1 MEIKVS
7 VIVPVYNVELY
18 LEKCLDSIIKQTF
31 KEMEIILV
39 NDGSTDRSGEIMEL
53 FASKDARISVFSQ
66 PNQGVSATRNAG
78 IEKAKGKYILF
89 VDSDDTILSNTV
101 EVLYQK
107 ATETDADIVI
117 GNTLFCHP
125 DGRTST
131 DFSRN
136 KTLNNGLLR
145 SGEEAYRDLMEQN
158 LFPPLIWLYFIKR
171 DIVINNHLYFQE
183 SIVHEDELWCV
194 QTIFSANKVLLIDFN
209 YYLYRLREGS
219 IMRSDNKVFRIISLF
234 EVAKALFLFTK
245 ELQKKCISDES
256 IAYIYVRIFLLYHE
270 INSLD
275 FQNGTSVFSE
285 HDYFSDLLKNIYT
298 TLTYSQQK
306 YCLSS
311 FCNAQILANSSVKQE
326 ES

>member
-66 PNQGVSATRNAG
+66 PNQGVSATRNIG

-89 VDSDDTILSNTV
+89 VDSDDTILSNTI
-101 EVLYQK
+101 EVLYNK
-107 ATETDADIVI
+107 ATETCADIVM
-117 GNTLFCHP
+117 GNALFCYP
-125 DGRTST
+125 DGRLSV

-136 KTLNNGLLR
+136 ETLNNGLLR
-145 SGEEAYRDLMEQN
+145 SGEEAYRDLMERN
-158 LFPPLIWLYFIKR
+158 VFPPLIWLYFIQR
-171 DIVINNHLYFQE
+171 DMVINNQLYFQAG
-183 SIVHEDELWCV
+183 IVHEDELWCV
-194 QTIFSANKVLLIDFN
+194 KAILSAKKVLLIDFN

-219 IMRSDNKVFRIISLF
+219 IMRSDNKDFRIISLF
-234 EVAKALFLFTK
+234 EVAKALFQFTK
-245 ELQKKCISDES
+245 ELQEKGISQEA
-256 IAYIYVRIFLLYHE
+256 IAHIYVRIFLLYHE

-275 FQNGTSVFSE
+275 FQKGTSVFSG
-285 HDYFSDLLKNIYT
+285 HDYFADLLKNIYPA
-298 TLTYSQQK
+298 LTYSQQK

-311 FCNAQILANSSVKQE
+311 FCNARCAR
-326 ES
+326 